1 VTAPTRSVRGPIAIG
16 LLVLAAAG
24 AAGAVSCGSPAAR
37 APSAPPP
44 PTSQAGQRFCRDV
57 HGVLLTA
64 MNAAADDR
72 TTDAGALTLFGAA
85 QDAFVGNARLDDA
98 HVAAMST
105 QIVRGL
111 DGFIAVVRNHGLQQ
125 ALDQHHDAFGGAV
138 VQVDR
143 FCG

>member
-1 VTAPTRSVRGPIAIG
+1 VHGPIAIG
-16 LLVLAAAG
+16 MVALAVAVAAG
-24 AAGAVSCGSPAAR
+24 TLSCGSPAP
-37 APSAPPP
+37 APSGPPP
-44 PTSQAGQRFCRDV
+44 PTTQAGQRFCRDV

-64 MNAAADDR
+64 LNAAADAE
-72 TTDAGALTLFGAA
+72 TTDAEALTLFGAA
-85 QDAFVGNARLDDA
+85 RDAFARNARLDDA

-111 DGFIAVVRNHGLQQ
+111 DGFIAVVRNHGLEQ

-138 VQVDR
+138 LKVDQ